1 MGDRRTPVTLTVTIA
16 SRAPNKLIVAARDN
30 VPVLFGEIVGIST
43 LAVAR
48 SATAVGDPPRTLCL
62 LLLEPLA
69 AGALSFGGSSA
80 VRAQDCVAQ
89 INSAASGA
97 ISASGGASAAIRE
110 TGVTGPES
118 ALRNFTPAPRWNRP
132 AVSDPFAPQITW
144 PSAAA
149 ACTYQSV
156 SVEGVGS
163 RLRPGVYCGGLTLG
177 SNSGATLEPGVHV
190 IRTGGLSIGSN
201 AVLDA
206 PAGVTIVL
214 LDPLGTIDIRGTAR
228 IQAPRAGSWRGMA
241 IAVKPQPAER
251 TSAVGGEMRIQGA
264 LYLPS
269 QRLEITGN
277 GAAVGRGTTSL
288 IVARKLALSGTAD
301 LELEGDAQLF
311 SVLDTPLHLTH

>member
-1 MGDRRTPVTLTVTIA
+1 
-16 SRAPNKLIVAARDN
+16 
-30 VPVLFGEIVGIST
+30 
-43 LAVAR
+43 
-48 SATAVGDPPRTLCL
+48 
-62 LLLEPLA
+62 
-69 AGALSFGGSSA
+69 
-80 VRAQDCVAQ
+80 
-89 INSAASGA
+89 
-97 ISASGGASAAIRE
+97 
-110 TGVTGPES
+110 
-118 ALRNFTPAPRWNRP
+118 
-132 AVSDPFAPQITW
+132 
-144 PSAAA
+144 
-149 ACTYQSV
+149 
-156 SVEGVGS
+156 
-163 RLRPGVYCGGLTLG
+163 
-177 SNSGATLEPGVHV
+177 
-190 IRTGGLSIGSN
+190 
-201 AVLDA
+201 
-206 PAGVTIVL
+206 VTIVL